1 MSGKG
6 WNGSSIFRRKAIVL
20 QPMLLTLDSMCSIN
34 NRNLKNE
41 NPTDEN
47 LQVNLR
53 RCYAMATVK

>member
-6 WNGSSIFRRKAIVL
+6 WSGSSVFRCKAIVL
-20 QPMLLTLDSMCSIN
+20 QPMLLTLDSMCNVN

-47 LQVNLR
+47 LNLL
-53 RCYAMATVK
+53 RCYDMATVK

>member
-6 WNGSSIFRRKAIVL
+6 SSGSSVFRRKAVAL
-20 QPMLLTLDSMCSIN
+20 QPMILTLDSMCNIN

-47 LQVNLR
+47 LNLL